1 MPGCSRFGGP
11 LSGALDEAA
20 KLRHD
25 CVYIFRPHTTKR
37 QRVEPAGFVVG
48 NFYLNML
55 PGEERS
61 HRHVCWDEL
70 LPDACESAVFTSL
83 FPDASYNWLREA
95 SAGKRIRRM
104 LLIADRCPKLPKNP
118 PPTLCEPHD
127 NWFVLE
133 GQRTAGLVHCALM
146 LFRTSLFLRVVI
158 CGTNLDGQLDR
169 DRDSLFVQVRVGR
182 L

>member
-1 MPGCSRFGGP
+1 MHASLRSSRYACAYAEP
-11 LSGALDEAA
+11 LPRCLCMRAQRHTHKCQWVFRALPRLIA
-20 KLRHD
+20 
-25 CVYIFRPHTTKR
+25 RPLF
-37 QRVEPAGFVVG
+37 VERCT
-48 NFYLNML
+48 LHECML
-55 PGEERS
+55 Q
-61 HRHVCWDEL
+61 
-70 LPDACESAVFTSL
+70 SL

-127 NWFVLE
+127 GWHVLE

-169 DRDSLFVQVRVGR
+169 DRDSLFVQVRFGGCDR
-182 L
+182 LDP